1 MRAIETFSQTSYEKA
16 RKNSQPEV
24 PLRNSEK
31 QNKNHFIEILIDC
44 YIVHLCFYLLIQ
56 YKI

>member
-24 PLRNSEK
+24 PLRTSEK
-31 QNKNHFIEILIDC
+31 QNENYFIEILIDC
-44 YIVHLCFYLLIQ
+44 YIVPLFFTYLLKF
-56 YKI
+56 KI